1 MGTFSLPVVVIVHG
15 NQEPQALATVVWDN
29 GFAEWGRRPFYVPDK
44 VSWAEAGKALN
55 MKWAAAC
62 GSPLT
67 EDNLYYLACKA
78 FRNNNIPK
86 IPEEYNNL
94 MLTWSLF
101 CKETLPDRTFTF
113 WEWFYR
119 ILLLTSHN
127 MGRLWK
133 EGYIMG
139 FVMKQAAEKML
150 EQQQNGCFLLRFSDS
165 ELGGVTIAYVRK
177 SEFQQPTVSSISPFT
192 SRDLTQRSMA
202 DVVFDISDL
211 TVLYPN
217 IPKEVFRKHCS
228 SATQEQQPT
237 ATGYVKHILVTQ
249 LQGSGASDVPE
260 MKQEYGSPTYWYGD
274 QRRLRTSSISY
285 A

>member
-1 MGTFSLPVVVIVHG
+1 MIFL
-15 NQEPQALATVVWDN
+15 
-29 GFAEWGRRPFYVPDK
+29 FY
-44 VSWAEAGKALN
+44 
-55 MKWAAAC
+55 
-62 GSPLT
+62 
-67 EDNLYYLACKA
+67 
-78 FRNNNIPK
+78 RNNNIPK

-177 SEFQQPTVSSISPFT
+177 QE
-192 SRDLTQRSMA
+192 
-202 DVVFDISDL
+202 
-211 TVLYPN
+211 
-217 IPKEVFRKHCS
+217 FRKYINKRVLMGKADFLYTNTSCR
-228 SATQEQQPT
+228 
-237 ATGYVKHILVTQ
+237 YL
-249 LQGSGASDVPE
+249 
-260 MKQEYGSPTYWYGD
+260 
-274 QRRLRTSSISY
+274 TSSSLLNFRATKCPI
-285 A
+285 ALPIHIP

>member
-1 MGTFSLPVVVIVHG
+1 MYSIL
-15 NQEPQALATVVWDN
+15 
-29 GFAEWGRRPFYVPDK
+29 Y
-44 VSWAEAGKALN
+44 
-55 MKWAAAC
+55 
-62 GSPLT
+62 LT
-67 EDNLYYLACKA
+67 ID
-78 FRNNNIPK
+78 RNNNIPK

-177 SEFQQPTVSSISPFT
+177 PE
-192 SRDLTQRSMA
+192 
-202 DVVFDISDL
+202 
-211 TVLYPN
+211 
-217 IPKEVFRKHCS
+217 FRKLITLS
-228 SATQEQQPT
+228 F
-237 ATGYVKHILVTQ
+237 
-249 LQGSGASDVPE
+249 LQ
-260 MKQEYGSPTYWYGD
+260 K
-274 QRRLRTSSISY
+274 
-285 A
+285 